1 MKIYLTNIK
10 IPNIETL
17 AVSFQNTTLKYSEHT
32 YMHINVQVYIQ
43 RGATE
48 RERGEHTNLE
58 SDPVN
63 ITL

>member
-48 RERGEHTNLE
+48 REGGAH
-58 SDPVN
+58 
-63 ITL
+63 